1 LASLNLH
8 RYFLSKKRHD
18 IPTLLY
24 NANSH
29 SAMGD
34 TSFTIPMFL
43 FLQHLLVNSSI
54 VVSSPP
60 LPPPS
65 PSLDIKAEEK
75 KNRYLYK
82 IPMPCSTLSSKMWP
96 GR

>member
-1 LASLNLH
+1 
-8 RYFLSKKRHD
+8 
-18 IPTLLY
+18 
-24 NANSH
+24 
-29 SAMGD
+29 
-34 TSFTIPMFL
+34 MFL

-65 PSLDIKAEEK
+65 PSLDIKAEKK

-96 GR
+96 ADEKPKKCKQVKKEVACSTLAKNKRCRREGCPGQVAFKS